1 MKLQQALDIVRGDVV
16 AFIGA
21 GGKTSTLMN
30 LGYELAEAGWRVM
43 ATTTT
48 YIDADQLNLAPC
60 SVQVRAG
67 TEALSKALNEHRFAF
82 LYDVF
87 RNGRVYGPSPD
98 YIPRL
103 LDSVDSDVLLI
114 EADKAEGM
122 LLKAPTAGEPVIPP
136 ETSLV
141 VPVASLSV
149 LDYDLDDEHVYNVK
163 GIVERYGFPEGARMK
178 SPWVAQVMRDDEL
191 GLRGVPEKARVM
203 ALLNGTPEKGYLRGR
218 ARLIAKL
225 ILRSK
230 RVQGV
235 AIGSVRGAGA
245 IYEVQR
251 SVGAVVLAAGL
262 STRMGQHKIVMPWD
276 GRRTIIEQI
285 VEQLILAR
293 VDHIAVVTGYQAT
306 DVKRLVERQGVEAVY
321 NAKYQSGEMLSSL
334 KAGLKAMPAHISAA
348 LIVLGDQPR
357 IQPRV
362 VNQVAMAYAEGE
374 NKIVAPSYQMRRGHP
389 ILIDRRLWPEI
400 LDLPDNGSLRS
411 VMAAHRDQ
419 IGYVSVDTDSI
430 LRDVD
435 TPEDYRQER
444 GRAGLSQL

>member
-1 MKLQQALDIVRGDVV
+1 M

-30 LGYELAEAGWRVM
+30 LGYELAEAGWRVA

-48 YIDADQLNLAPC
+48 YINSDQLELVPC
-60 SVQVRAG
+60 SVNTRAG
-67 TEALSKALNEHRFAF
+67 SAALSDALSEHRFAF
-82 LYDVF
+82 LYDSI
-87 RNGRVYGPSPD
+87 RGDRVLGASQR
-98 YIPRL
+98 YISRL

-114 EADKAEGM
+114 EADKAAGM
-122 LLKAPTAGEPVIPP
+122 LLKAPTMGEPAVPP

-141 VPVASLSV
+141 VPVASLAV
-149 LDYDLDDEHVYNVK
+149 LDHDLDDQYVYNAK
-163 GIVERYGFPEGARMK
+163 GIIERYGFPEGVRVK
-178 SPWVAQVMRDDEL
+178 SPWVAQVMRDEEL
-191 GLRGVPEKARVM
+191 GLRGVPGKARVM

-218 ARLIAKL
+218 ARLIARL
-225 ILRSK
+225 ILRST

-245 IYEVQR
+245 VYEVQR
-251 SVGAVVLAAGL
+251 SVGAIVLAAGM
-262 STRMGQHKIVMPWD
+262 STRMGQHKVVMPWD

-293 VDHIAVVTGYQAT
+293 VDHIAVITGHHAP
-306 DVKRLVERQGVEAVY
+306 DVQRLVQRQGVETVY

-357 IQPRV
+357 IQARI
-362 VNQVAMAYAEGE
+362 VNQVAMGYAESSK
-374 NKIVAPSYQMRRGHP
+374 KIVAPSFQMRRGHP

-400 LDLPDNGSLRS
+400 IDLPDNGSLRT
-411 VMAAHRDQ
+411 VMNAHREQ
-419 IGYVSVDTDSI
+419 IGYVNVDTDSV

-435 TPEDYRQER
+435 TPEDYQQER
-444 GRAGLSQL
+444 GRAGLGPTA